1 MRYEEIKDGKG
12 SDFKRLTGVK
22 QETFKKMLAVLEQE
36 LPSLGRPPKL
46 SRADQLL
53 MTLMYW
59 REYRTQFHIAGSYG
73 ISEAT
78 VCRTI
83 NKIEDALVR
92 SGEFRLPGKKVLQPS
107 DTIIEVV
114 LVDVSEP
121 PIERPKKSKNGTTA
135 VKRSDTLRRHRWS
148 STRKPGRSS
157 PQLLPMAAPMI
168 FACSKRV
175 RLSWLFKYFAWQMR
189 ATRV

>member
-1 MRYEEIKDGKG
+1 VCHNRQKRYEDIKAWKD

-22 QETFKKMLAVLEQE
+22 HGTFKKMLAVLEQE
-36 LPSLGRPPKL
+36 LPGFGRPSKL
-46 SRADQLL
+46 SRANQLL

-83 NKIEDALVR
+83 NKVEDALVR
-92 SGEFRLPGKKVLQPS
+92 SGEFRLPSKKVLQPS
-107 DTIIEVV
+107 ETIIEVV
-114 LVDVSEP
+114 LVDVSEQ

-135 VKRSDTLRRHRWS
+135 AKRSVTPRKHR
-148 STRKPGRSS
+148 
-157 PQLLPMAAPMI
+157 
-168 FACSKRV
+168 
-175 RLSWLFKYFAWQMR
+175 
-189 ATRV
+189 